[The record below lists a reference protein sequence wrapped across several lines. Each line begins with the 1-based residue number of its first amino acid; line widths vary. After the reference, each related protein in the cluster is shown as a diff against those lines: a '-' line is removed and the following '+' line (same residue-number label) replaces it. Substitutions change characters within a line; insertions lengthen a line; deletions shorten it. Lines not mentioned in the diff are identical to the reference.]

1 MSTMNERF
9 PHYYGRG
16 LRWCVQ
22 VEETI
27 VRLRI
32 HPPHQGAL
40 IAIINAI
47 EFQFEEEAE
56 PETLRLLIGALLQF
70 ARTCGLASDAIGL
83 PATAEAII
91 EGLRPAK
98 GSKTR

>member
-1 MSTMNERF
+1 MPIMSERF

-16 LRWCVQ
+16 LRWCEQ
-22 VEETI
+22 VENAI
-27 VRLRI
+27 ARLAL

-40 IAIINAI
+40 IAINNAI
-47 EFQFEEEAE
+47 EFQFEEEAD

-70 ARTCGLASDAIGL
+70 ARTCGVAPEAIRL
-83 PATAEAII
+83 PDTPEAII

-98 GSKTR
+98 RATTR